1 MEPSLC
7 NAIIED
13 SETGERLCPSLSSII
28 SINVSPEDNSLLI
41 ARGRSIQTE
50 YKLEELVGLYTDDAY
65 PDRVALK
72 FRSHKHNV
80 LLLCSVQTHIQ
91 NILSFIHEYI
101 ALNDQD
107 HIINNGYKLDMGSFS
122 CMKRYTLEFNFEI
135 LSNLVLENVG
145 VRCLI
150 GLENMPHL
158 RSISLS
164 GSELGKT
171 RREKD
176 TFWNWM
182 LLKNIGKSLTILL
195 MDNVDLRVVPFE
207 MRNLTN
213 LETLSMAHNKLK
225 CLPHYFGDLTAM
237 SRLFIN
243 DNSISYFPFVLQN
256 RTFIDINIE
265 DNFLRLPREGETPP
279 AYRQKP
285 PIEKR
290 APEKLAH
297 LALFSLLNN
306 KVQFERKDINRPL
319 WKYFNNISRCRECN
333 KWMVVYLKN
342 AFYEIGFLSTANYQ
356 CVANIILWQYAECLY
371 PCKQESHR

>member
-28 SINVSPEDNSLLI
+28 SITVTPEDNSLLI

-80 LLLCSVQTHIQ
+80 VLLCSVHTHIQ

-122 CMKRYTLEFNFEI
+122 CMKRYTLDFDFEI

-145 VRCLI
+145 VRCLV

-182 LLKNIGKSLTILL
+182 SLKNIGKSLTVLL
-195 MDNVDLRVVPFE
+195 IDNVDLRVVPFE
-207 MRNLTN
+207 MQNLTK
-213 LETLSMAHNKLK
+213 LETLSMAHNKLV
-225 CLPHYFGDLTAM
+225 
-237 SRLFIN
+237 S
-243 DNSISYFPFVLQN
+243 SI
-256 RTFIDINIE
+256 
-265 DNFLRLPREGETPP
+265 
-279 AYRQKP
+279 
-285 PIEKR
+285 
-290 APEKLAH
+290 
-297 LALFSLLNN
+297 
-306 KVQFERKDINRPL
+306 
-319 WKYFNNISRCRECN
+319 YFN
-333 KWMVVYLKN
+333 L
-342 AFYEIGFLSTANYQ
+342 L
-356 CVANIILWQYAECLY
+356 ILN
-371 PCKQESHR
+371 